1 MNADR
6 MRLLFGLCFER
17 EVVMCKYI
25 FDASRIDTTP
35 GNSLSP
41 FSPPHG
47 WDSGTEHYR
56 DWLRTRFKS
65 DPNLRQRLGIAV
77 RSLNL
82 NRQLTISGDFKIEL
96 QEILEQLRQKGR

>member
-1 MNADR
+1 
-6 MRLLFGLCFER
+6 MRSRTGLYFER
-17 EVVMCKYI
+17 EVVTCKYV
-25 FDASRIDTTP
+25 FDASRIDTSP
-35 GNSLSP
+35 GNPISP

-47 WDSGTEHYR
+47 WDGEFGSYR